1 MLVVCSIS
9 CSHNL
14 ELVFQV
20 SAHEIQH
27 VLLTLS
33 LSLSLNILLSFNS
46 LEQMKVTLL
55 QHDVK
60 LLIVDSMAA
69 LMSL

>member
-1 MLVVCSIS
+1 MMY
-9 CSHNL
+9 
-14 ELVFQV
+14 
-20 SAHEIQH
+20 QH
-27 VLLTLS
+27 CFF
-33 LSLSLNILLSFNS
+33 NILLAFNS